1 MFRALYYREYGPDER
16 QTFRPNTNVCGIRGM
31 QSTFNIYVTE
41 VLCSTIVLCVQVLR
55 NEKTFTEI
63 MRCYRL
69 QPQADSH
76 VYRSVLMHKTKPEE
90 RMDKPVVTGT
100 NGMFDS

>member
-1 MFRALYYREYGPDER
+1 
-16 QTFRPNTNVCGIRGM
+16 
-31 QSTFNIYVTE
+31 
-41 VLCSTIVLCVQVLR
+41 
-55 NEKTFTEI
+55 

-90 RMDKPVVTGT
+90 RMDKPVGT
-100 NGMFDS
+100 NGMFYV